1 MPLRVVRRPLYRK
14 KRAAAPRRRVYRRKP
29 VLTRSLMNHATV
41 SETSTLVLTTNT
53 YQKFS
58 DIELVQFPRA
68 STVAEAYQSFRIKYV
83 EMVVRPLWDTF
94 AQSGTQQIPT
104 LYKMI
109 DRSGTLPTTGTLAM
123 LQNVGCKPVRFDDKQ
138 IVIRYKPG
146 VILAT
151 GSGLTTVNTKPLI
164 SPILSTDANAG
175 IGGWAASRVPH
186 HGIAMYLDAQGTQA
200 YQVTIDVT
208 VHFEFFKPAWNIGQ

>member
-1 MPLRVVRRPLYRK
+1 MPYKTVRRPAYRK
-14 KRAAAPRRRVYRRKP
+14 RRAPVRRRVYRRRP
-29 VLTRSLMNHATV
+29 AALLRSPMNHATV
-41 SETSTLVLTTNT
+41 SETTTLVLTTNT
-53 YQKFS
+53 YTKFS

-68 STVAEAYQSFRIKYV
+68 STVAEAYQNYRIKYV
-83 EMVVRPLWDTF
+83 EMAVRPLWDTF
-94 AQSGTQQIPT
+94 VQSGTQQIPT

-109 DRSGTLPTTGTLAM
+109 DRSGSLPTTGSLAM
-123 LQNVGCKPVRFDDKQ
+123 LQNIGCKPVRFDDKQ

-146 VILAT
+146 VILGT

-164 SPILSTDANAG
+164 SPVLSTDANAG
-175 IGGWAASRVPH
+175 VGSWAASRVPH

-208 VHFEFFKPAWNIGQ
+208 VHFEFSKPAWNIGQ